1 MEMTIFF
8 AVVILFIFGV
18 FASVAV
24 GLHPL
29 IVPAFVVC
37 IVAGIYMGVI
47 ICDKFLS
54 WSKRRRQKSHDE
66 VLRDEALR
74 HAINQVVPSLYKMA
88 EKTIKDEIASYSGDK
103 SSLESICKD
112 DKTTVRDQL
121 ANQYS
126 ALKIRIRAR
135 HEQNT

>member
-8 AVVILFIFGV
+8 AVVMLTIFGV
-18 FASVAV
+18 FASVAF
-24 GLHPL
+24 GINPL
-29 IVPAFVVC
+29 IVPAFGVC
-37 IVAGIYMGVI
+37 IVAGTYMGAIV
-47 ICDKFLS
+47 CDRFIS
-54 WSKRRRQKSHDE
+54 WSMLRRQRSHDE

-74 HAINQVVPSLYKMA
+74 HAINQAIPSLYKMA
-88 EKTIKDEIASYSGDK
+88 EKTIRDEIASYTGDK
-103 SSLESICKD
+103 SSLESICKN